1 MYKSS
6 ILDSN
11 NSYITSIINSVLVFT
26 GQSKPVFVIQDIS
39 ENEVF
44 VKNTNDNL
52 AYNQSTTNRW
62 DLDNNIEQDMIQQ
75 GHFQTFSDNHAEV
88 LALPSFYDRPEYR

>member
-1 MYKSS
+1 MNSK
-6 ILDSN
+6 D
-11 NSYITSIINSVLVFT
+11 SYINSIINSVLVFT
-26 GQSKPVFVIQDIS
+26 GQSNPVFVIQDIS

-44 VKNTNDNL
+44 VKNTNDSL

-62 DLDNNIEQDMIQQ
+62 DLDNNIEQNMIQQ
-75 GHFQTFSDNHAEV
+75 EHLHTFSDNHAEV

>member
-1 MYKSS
+1 M
-6 ILDSN
+6 DSKV
-11 NSYITSIINSVLVFT
+11 SYITSIINSVLVFT
-26 GQSKPVFVIQDIS
+26 GQSNPIFVIQDIS

-44 VKNTNDNL
+44 DKNTNDSL

-62 DLDNNIEQDMIQQ
+62 VFDNNIEQNMIEQE
-75 GHFQTFSDNHAEV
+75 HLRTFSDDHAEV